1 MKNRPKARILRIES
15 MGNEL
20 VSLNIMA
27 DSVGLEVRTLTE
39 RWSSLEEKVTI
50 EIYGLI
56 KRKVCIA

>member
-1 MKNRPKARILRIES
+1 

-50 EIYGLI
+50 KIYGLI
-56 KRKVCIA
+56 KRNVCIA

>member
-1 MKNRPKARILRIES
+1 

-39 RWSSLEEKVTI
+39 RWASLEEKVTI
-50 EIYGLI
+50 KIYGLI
-56 KRKVCIA
+56 KRNVHCVT